1 MSSSSRTRS
10 CNSRIRL
17 TALPP
22 LGTLPDV
29 GIVSHAAVLR
39 LQGRLAVMRT
49 AAGQSACGSHH
60 ILQILKSDL

>member
-49 AAGQSACGSHH
+49 AAG
-60 ILQILKSDL
+60 